1 MKKDGTKKWF
11 WVPLPSLSLL
21 FSVSSACFVP
31 WTHFPFVGR
40 KNFSRSSLKITSLCH
55 FLSLSLSL
63 YNRLFYLSLPND
75 DLFDDDDDKEEEV
88 KKKIYKKCPHPLPLM
103 RL

>member
-1 MKKDGTKKWF
+1 MVLGAS
-11 WVPLPSLSLL
+11 SLFVTSLL
-21 FSVSSACFVP
+21 GFLRVFRPLDSF
-31 WTHFPFVGR
+31 
-40 KNFSRSSLKITSLCH
+40 SLCRAKKL
-55 FLSLSLSL
+55 LSFISQNHILVSLFITLSLSL